1 MSKLKIVKL
10 YKWTFI
16 IYAAGLLFC
25 VVALTIH
32 YQHEFCTTWSWH
44 AGCILHGLCQELRG
58 EELQERVRDHLA
70 AQGFSENEVIWV
82 SLERTFHKLRLGR
95 TTADYS
101 AYTGAGIYKV
111 GSTVFADVE
120 YVDEWGMKRSYTVY
134 YTYAC
139 EVRMLF
145 NRKDLQLEKECQIQ
159 SADCIDWGMVDDASE
174 PYAFWSWKTREENK

>member
-32 YQHEFCTTWSWH
+32 YQHEFFVPH
-44 AGCILHGLCQELRG
+44 EAGMQDEYYMDYVRNCVES
-58 EELQERVRDHLA
+58 ELQERVRDHLA
-70 AQGFSENEVIWV
+70 AQGFSGNEGDI

-145 NRKDLQLEKECQIQ
+145 NRKGLQVEKECQIQ

-174 PYAFWSWKTREENK
+174 PYAFWSWKMREENK